1 MTIIPEKYSNFNNY
15 PMRWNSV
22 LTVDAYAKY
31 KITPDVA
38 LEVTAT
44 NLTNEYYLDPLTRS
58 MMPAPGRAVKFN
70 VSARF

>member
-1 MTIIPEKYSNFNNY
+1 MTIVPTRYSNFNNF

-31 KITPDVA
+31 KVTPDVS
-38 LEVTAT
+38 LELTAT

-58 MMPAPGRAVKFN
+58 MMPAPGRAVKLSM
-70 VSARF
+70 SARF